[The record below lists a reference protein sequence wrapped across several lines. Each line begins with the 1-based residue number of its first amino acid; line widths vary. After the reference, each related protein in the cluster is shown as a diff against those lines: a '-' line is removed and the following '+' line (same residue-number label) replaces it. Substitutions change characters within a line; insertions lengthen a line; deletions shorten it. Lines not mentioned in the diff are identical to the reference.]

1 MNGTSKYREN
11 CVQKFISFFFPLFL
25 SHRSY
30 FAFHLA
36 SEHHR
41 FYMKLRNSFISLK
54 ALSDELNYPLNS
66 GTNRITATNQQQIE
80 SSAPIADHFQHKIE
94 PPNPIDSS
102 NKSDKPADGRAG
114 KLKKSM
120 LNDNR
125 LLKLRNKF
133 LKRSKSSVSKERIC
147 LNPNG
152 HTMEENQNKENECPK
167 IEQPKQS
174 QNLLLSPNRN
184 RVKMGTR
191 VFSAQFLNK
200 SFDNVSDS
208 NGFNMYRFDSNDGL
222 DAADAYRAK
231 TCTFGQCERDF
242 SDDGMS
248 LTSTSLSSLYYSEK
262 MSEKFSPSPLPTDA
276 YVIRK

>member
-1 MNGTSKYREN
+1 
-11 CVQKFISFFFPLFL
+11 
-25 SHRSY
+25 
-30 FAFHLA
+30 
-36 SEHHR
+36 
-41 FYMKLRNSFISLK
+41 MKLRNSFISLK
-54 ALSDELNYPLNS
+54 ALSDELNYPLN
-66 GTNRITATNQQQIE
+66 TATVLTSNQQHNDQIP
-80 SSAPIADHFQHKIE
+80 ANDHLQQIGANIDE
-94 PPNPIDSS
+94 PNPIIPS
-102 NKSDKPADGRAG
+102 NKYDKTAESRVG

-133 LKRSKSSVSKERIC
+133 LKRSKSSVTKERIC

-152 HTMEENQNKENECPK
+152 QSKEENQNKENECPK
-167 IEQPKQS
+167 IETKP

-208 NGFNMYRFDSNDGL
+208 NGFNMYRIDSNDYL
-222 DAADAYRAK
+222 DNDNYRGK

-262 MSEKFSPSPLPTDA
+262 MSEKFSTSPLPTEA

>member
-1 MNGTSKYREN
+1 MEGSELIGYITVRGHSSKFQFQ
-11 CVQKFISFFFPLFL
+11 CFS
-25 SHRSY
+25 RSY

-54 ALSDELNYPLNS
+54 ALSDELNYPLNAAMAQRHTDQMPTTDHQS
-66 GTNRITATNQQQIE
+66 QQICANVPEPNSTE
-80 SSAPIADHFQHKIE
+80 S
-94 PPNPIDSS
+94 
-102 NKSDKPADGRAG
+102 SDKPEKTAAESRVG

-125 LLKLRNKF
+125 LLKLKNKF
-133 LKRSKSSVSKERIC
+133 LKRSKSSVTKERIC

-152 HTMEENQNKENECPK
+152 QSKEENQNKENECPK
-167 IEQPKQS
+167 IELKA

-208 NGFNMYRFDSNDGL
+208 NGFNMYRFDSNDYL
-222 DAADAYRAK
+222 DNDKYRGK
-231 TCTFGQCERDF
+231 SCTFGQCDRDL

-262 MSEKFSPSPLPTDA
+262 MSEKFSPSPLPTEA

>member
-1 MNGTSKYREN
+1 
-11 CVQKFISFFFPLFL
+11 
-25 SHRSY
+25 
-30 FAFHLA
+30 
-36 SEHHR
+36 
-41 FYMKLRNSFISLK
+41 MKLRNSFISLK
-54 ALSDELNYPLNS
+54 ELSDELNYPLN
-66 GTNRITATNQQQIE
+66 TAMIL
-80 SSAPIADHFQHKIE
+80 SSADEH
-94 PPNPIDSS
+94 IDQMSS
-102 NKSDKPADGRAG
+102 NDHLQQNCANINEPQPLPSSNQPEKPAVSRVG

-133 LKRSKSSVSKERIC
+133 LKRSKSTVSKERIS

-152 HTMEENQNKENECPK
+152 QSKEENQNKENECPK
-167 IEQPKQS
+167 IELKS

-191 VFSAQFLNK
+191 VFSSQFLNK
-200 SFDNVSDS
+200 SFDNVSDT
-208 NGFNMYRFDSNDGL
+208 NGLNMYRFDSNDYL
-222 DAADAYRAK
+222 DNENCRGK
-231 TCTFGQCERDF
+231 TCTYGQCERDF

-262 MSEKFSPSPLPTDA
+262 MSEKFSPSPLPTEA

>member
-1 MNGTSKYREN
+1 MEGSKLNVKMGKNTTRTQDSSN
-11 CVQKFISFFFPLFL
+11 FIFL
-25 SHRSY
+25 SRSY

-54 ALSDELNYPLNS
+54 ALSDELNYPLN
-66 GTNRITATNQQQIE
+66 TAMVQRRIDQIPTTTIDHLQQNCANADEPNPIE
-80 SSAPIADHFQHKIE
+80 SS
-94 PPNPIDSS
+94 
-102 NKSDKPADGRAG
+102 NKPEKTAESRVG

-133 LKRSKSSVSKERIC
+133 LKRSKSSVTKERIC

-152 HTMEENQNKENECPK
+152 QSKEENQNKENECPK
-167 IEQPKQS
+167 VELKP

-208 NGFNMYRFDSNDGL
+208 NGFNMYRFDSNDYL
-222 DAADAYRAK
+222 DENNYRGK
-231 TCTFGQCERDF
+231 TCTFGQCEKDF

-262 MSEKFSPSPLPTDA
+262 MSEKFSPSPLPTEA